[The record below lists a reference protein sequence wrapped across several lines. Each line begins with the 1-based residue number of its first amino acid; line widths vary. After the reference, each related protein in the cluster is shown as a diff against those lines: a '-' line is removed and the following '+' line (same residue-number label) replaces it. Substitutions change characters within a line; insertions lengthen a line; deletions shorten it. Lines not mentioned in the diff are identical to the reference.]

1 MTRKALG
8 KAHREGIS
16 IIELTEMFPDETS
29 AIKWFED
36 TRWPD
41 GERHCGHCGSTET
54 KEVPNAKPMPY
65 WCKACRSYFSVRT
78 GSMLQSSRLPLR
90 KWVFA
95 VYLYVTNLKGVSS
108 MKLHRDLK
116 VTQKTAWFMLHRL
129 RQAWAEDF
137 GADPF
142 DGPVEAD
149 ETYIGGKRKNMSKA
163 KRKELTGR
171 GAVGKAAV
179 VGTKD
184 RESNKVAAR
193 HVQRTSSARPA
204 HVQHTD
210 APHVAGFVTEKTKIG
225 AKVYTDEGA
234 AYNVL
239 GPYFDHE
246 RVNHSAGEYVREQA
260 HINGMES
267 FWSMLKRGYQGTYH
281 KMSPKQLDRYVN
293 EFSGRHNVRDADTID
308 QMETAFTH
316 MIGKHLAYRS
326 LIADNGLSSGARSA

>member
-1 MTRKALG
+1 
-8 KAHREGIS
+8 
-16 IIELTEMFPDETS
+16 MFPDEAS
-29 AIKWFED
+29 AIKWFEE

-41 GERHCGHCGSTET
+41 GERHCGHCASTET

-65 WCKACRSYFSVRT
+65 WCKSCRSYFSVRT

-129 RQAWAEDF
+129 RQAWAENF

-149 ETYIGGKRKNMSKA
+149 ETYTGGKRKNMPKA
-163 KRKELTGR
+163 KRAELSDR

-184 RESNKVAAR
+184 RETGKVAAR
-193 HVQRTSSARPA
+193 HFR
-204 HVQHTD
+204 HTD
-210 APHVAGFVTEKTKIG
+210 APHVAGFVAEKARLDAT
-225 AKVYTDEGA
+225 VYTDEGA

-239 GPYFDHE
+239 DRFFDHE
-246 RVNHSAGEYVREQA
+246 SVNHSAGEYVRGQPTRTA
-260 HINGMES
+260 
-267 FWSMLKRGYQGTYH
+267 WRA
-281 KMSPKQLDRYVN
+281 
-293 EFSGRHNVRDADTID
+293 SGRC
-308 QMETAFTH
+308 
-316 MIGKHLAYRS
+316 
-326 LIADNGLSSGARSA
+326 SSGATRAPTTR

>member
-1 MTRKALG
+1 MSQKAPG
-8 KAHREGIS
+8 KSHREGIS
-16 IIELTEMFPDETS
+16 IIELTEMFPNEAS
-29 AIKWFED
+29 AVKWFED

-129 RQAWAEDF
+129 REAWDDSGL
-137 GADPF
+137 GAF

-149 ETYIGGKRKNMSKA
+149 ETYMGGKRKNMPKS
-163 KRKELTGR
+163 KRKKLTGR
-171 GAVGKAAV
+171 GAVGKEAV

-193 HVQRTSSARPA
+193 HVQG
-204 HVQHTD
+204 TD
-210 APHVAGFVTEKTKIG
+210 APHVAGFVAEKARLG
-225 AKVYTDEGA
+225 AKAYTDEA
-234 AYNVL
+234 SVYNAL
-239 GPYFDHE
+239 HAFFDHE
-246 RVNHSAGEYVREQA
+246 SVNHSAGEYVREQA
-260 HINGMES
+260 HNQWDGVLLVDAEAGLSRDLPQDEPEAPGPLHQRILGPAQ
-267 FWSMLKRGYQGTYH
+267 RA
-281 KMSPKQLDRYVN
+281 R
-293 EFSGRHNVRDADTID
+293 GRHHRPDGSCCHAHDRQALGVPHADCRQRPVERRTL
-308 QMETAFTH
+308 ML
-316 MIGKHLAYRS
+316 G
-326 LIADNGLSSGARSA
+326 

>member
-1 MTRKALG
+1 MSQKAPG
-8 KAHREGIS
+8 KSHREGIS
-16 IIELTEMFPDETS
+16 IIELTEMFPDEAS

-108 MKLHRDLK
+108 MKLHRHLK

-129 RQAWAEDF
+129 RDAWGDSISA
-137 GADPF
+137 PF
-142 DGPVEAD
+142 SGPVEAD
-149 ETYIGGKRKNMSKA
+149 ETYIGGKRKNMSKS
-163 KRKELTGR
+163 KRKELSGR
-171 GAVGKAAV
+171 GAVGKEAV

-193 HVQRTSSARPA
+193 HVQ
-204 HVQHTD
+204 HTD
-210 APHVAGFVTEKTKIG
+210 APHVAGFVAEKTKPG

-239 GPYFDHE
+239 DPFFDHE
-246 RVNHSAGEYVREQA
+246 SVNHSAGEYVRQHA
-260 HINGMES
+260 HVNGMES
-267 FWSMLKRGYQGTYH
+267 FSSMLKRGYQGTYH
-281 KMSPKQLDRYVN
+281 KMSPKHLERYIN
-293 EFSGRHNVRDADTID
+293 EFSGRHNVREADTID
-308 QMETAFTH
+308 QMEVAFTH
-316 MIGKHLAYRS
+316 MIGKHLAYS
-326 LIADNGLSSGARSA
+326 ALVADNGMSSGARSC